1 MNAPPAPPSER
12 PARPPSGAA
21 GQLRICD
28 VGLRDGLQNEKQPVS
43 TADKLRLGAA
53 LIDAGMRELEI
64 TSFVNPHAVPQ
75 MADAEAVAAGSR
87 GWRDKG
93 VRRTALVINEKGYA
107 RAKESGIEGI
117 VVVAVISETLGKR
130 NSNMGIADAIATTRR
145 IIGSAKRDGLFVRA
159 CLAPAWVCPFEGEVP
174 DARVYGAAE
183 AVLAELPD
191 ELVVAD
197 TIGHADPRSVRD
209 RCRRLIEMAGSERLV
224 VHLHDTQAL
233 GMANAYAAMEVGA
246 TAFDASVG
254 GLGGCP
260 FAPGAAGNLAT
271 EDLVF
276 LAARLGLATGIDLD
290 RLWSAVELAGELV
303 GRKVGGRTGTYRS
316 ASAKREER
324 LS

>member
-1 MNAPPAPPSER
+1 MKTSLPSPSPA
-12 PARPPSGAA
+12 AR
-21 GQLRICD
+21 LRICD
-28 VGLRDGLQNEKQPVS
+28 VGLRDGLQNEKTPVS

-53 LIDAGMRELEI
+53 LVDAGMRELEI
-64 TSFVNPHAVPQ
+64 TSFVNPRAVPQ
-75 MADAEAVAAGSR
+75 MGDAEEVAAGSR
-87 GWRDKG
+87 DWRDQG

-130 NSNMGIADAIATTRR
+130 NSNMGVADAIATTRR
-145 IIGSAKRDGLFVRA
+145 IIGAAKRDGLFVRA

-183 AVLAELPD
+183 AVMAEVPD

-197 TIGHADPRSVRD
+197 TIGHADPRTVRD
-209 RCRRLIEMAGSERLV
+209 RCRRLLQMVGPERLV

-276 LAARLGLATGIDLD
+276 LASKLGLETGIDLD
-290 RLWSAVELAGELV
+290 RLWTAVGLAGELV
-303 GRKVGGRTGTYRS
+303 GRPVGGRTRAYRT
-316 ASAKREER
+316 AGATREER

>member
-1 MNAPPAPPSER
+1 MNAPASPPASH
-12 PARPPSGAA
+12 AVSSSVAA
-21 GQLRICD
+21 GRLRICD
-28 VGLRDGLQNEKQPVS
+28 VGLRDGLQNEKAPVS

-75 MADAEAVAAGSR
+75 MADAEAMAAESR
-87 GWRDKG
+87 RWRDQG

-117 VVVAVISETLGKR
+117 VIVAVISETLGKR
-130 NSNMGIADAIATTRR
+130 NSNMGVADAIATTRR
-145 IIGSAKRDGLFVRA
+145 IIGAAKRDGLFVRA

-183 AVLAELPD
+183 AVLAEIPD

-197 TIGHADPRSVRD
+197 TIGHAAPRAVRD
-209 RCRRLIEMAGSERLV
+209 RCRRLLEMAGPERLV

-233 GMANAYAAMEVGA
+233 GMANAYAAMEAGA
-246 TAFDASVG
+246 SAFDASVG

-276 LAARLGLATGIDLD
+276 LAAKLGLATGIDLD
-290 RLWSAVELAGELV
+290 RLWSAVALAGELV
-303 GRKVGGRTGTYRS
+303 GRKVGGRTSGYRA
-316 ASAKREER
+316 ASAAREER